1 MERRVIK
8 FNLVGAI
15 FVLILIIAAVS
26 GIIIFAIKSQK
37 DNNDDKNEKQMKI
50 SEEQEKKDKEA
61 DELNKEYKEK
71 ILIDNQE
78 HWMTLKKFK
87 SSLGY
92 KMKYDVESFYIENND
107 IEVDEYK
114 SLYTDTISLKISKST
129 EDFSDKTESIIKESA
144 EKIRNNSTYKLEQ
157 MDINGDL
164 CFKES
169 MVENGVDNII
179 TYYIQADNGFF
190 VVQAHCGT
198 ELKET
203 MIPIIDYMVKT
214 FEA

>member
-1 MERRVIK
+1 
-8 FNLVGAI
+8 
-15 FVLILIIAAVS
+15 
-26 GIIIFAIKSQK
+26 
-37 DNNDDKNEKQMKI
+37 MKI

-114 SLYTDTISLKISKST
+114 SLYIQFLLML
-129 EDFSDKTESIIKESA
+129 
-144 EKIRNNSTYKLEQ
+144 N
-157 MDINGDL
+157 
-164 CFKES
+164 
-169 MVENGVDNII
+169 MVHFLLNHLL
-179 TYYIQADNGFF
+179 F
-190 VVQAHCGT
+190 
-198 ELKET
+198 
-203 MIPIIDYMVKT
+203 
-214 FEA
+214 